1 MPFINSKVWISILR
15 YSDPVSKQLPWT
27 KHMWSL
33 SPSPDFCWT
42 ATVGVATIGNV
53 NFSQLWVFQSFSQF
67 QVSCSFFREK
77 ITFSED
83 PKTKALKRII
93 MASFNFLPQGDG
105 CLFDHLPRNK
115 CLNKVFQTTSQQWD
129 NEVMLNVA
137 MSEMWVLLGCCQTVG
152 WYYATASVGI
162 WTEGS
167 NEEA

>member
-152 WYYATASVGI
+152 WYYSTASVGI